1 MSFTSCGSTRFNRH
15 SCTVANLKVP
25 AMIIYEV
32 DGDKGS
38 WHRNISSAQHRWY
51 DLWHYIYCVVQS
63 RENFTVE
70 KINTHTHTRSPYID
84 HNINIKMRT
93 LYWSVANLKQA
104 ISLKSVSR
112 KSTRITSDEFDLV
125 TKDAY
130 KNVSLKSILAN
141 MLCFCIC
148 PIFLLMSEKLVFL
161 CKKCGF

>member
-32 DGDKGS
+32 ETKVLDTEIFPQHNIAGMISGS
-38 WHRNISSAQHRWY
+38 TFT
-51 DLWHYIYCVVQS
+51 VVQS

-141 MLCFCIC
+141 MLFCFCIC

>member
-1 MSFTSCGSTRFNRH
+1 MVLPGLIDTLAQLLAWRCLLWLSMRWRQRFLTQKYFLSTTSLVWSLALHLLCCSVTRK
-15 SCTVANLKVP
+15 L
-25 AMIIYEV
+25 Y
-32 DGDKGS
+32 GG
-38 WHRNISSAQHRWY
+38 
-51 DLWHYIYCVVQS
+51 
-63 RENFTVE
+63 

-104 ISLKSVSR
+104 ILLKSVSR

-141 MLCFCIC
+141 MLFCFCIC